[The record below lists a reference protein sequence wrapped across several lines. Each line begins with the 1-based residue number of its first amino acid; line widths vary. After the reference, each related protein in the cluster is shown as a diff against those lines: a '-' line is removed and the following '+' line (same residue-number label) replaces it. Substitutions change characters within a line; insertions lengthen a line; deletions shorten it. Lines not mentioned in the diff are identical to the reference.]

1 MLGEPRVQN
10 LGEIQQGMYTNV
22 IWNSLYGFL
31 CYLKKK
37 RILVS
42 HRKCDFIL

>member
-10 LGEIQQGMYTNV
+10 LGEIRQGMYTNV
-22 IWNSLYGFL
+22 IWTSLYGFL

-37 RILVS
+37 EFVLQDQLLGS
-42 HRKCDFIL
+42 